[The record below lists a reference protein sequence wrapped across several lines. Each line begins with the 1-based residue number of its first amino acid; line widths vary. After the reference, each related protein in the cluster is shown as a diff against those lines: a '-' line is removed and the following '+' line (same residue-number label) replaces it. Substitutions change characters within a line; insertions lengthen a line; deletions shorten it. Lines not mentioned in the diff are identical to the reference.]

1 MPYTTKDIVKQ
12 HILDHRLGSTL
23 IENETVQL
31 TSNDTVSLQ
40 RRMILKDSEKVKGK
54 EQLEPTE
61 ETVSFTGSDTF
72 GLSHPELIP
81 DTVVV
86 AGDSSLGTVYLE
98 NIDYHIDYD
107 AGEIKRIDSGSL
119 TEGATVV
126 IWYLHYRIYQ
136 RGEDYD
142 IDYQKGTIRRRSS
155 GNIESGQRVLVD
167 YTAEF
172 GGLHDD
178 AIVNAI
184 TEAHEQVLSYIDD
197 TYRDSTDRSLVS
209 AETYLTVSI
218 VCRIRA
224 MQAVSPSRGSA
235 NNAAE
240 AQSWSALSDTY
251 KKEAYIILS
260 RFTGIIGSFKSPSK
274 A

>member
-1 MPYTTKDIVKQ
+1 MPYTTKDIVKK
-12 HILDHRLGSTL
+12 HILDHYLGSTL
-23 IENETVQL
+23 IENEPVRL
-31 TSNDTVSLQ
+31 TGNDTVNLQ
-40 RRMILKDSEKVKGK
+40 KRMILKDSEKVKGK
-54 EQLEPTE
+54 ERLEPVE
-61 ETVSFTGSDTF
+61 ETVIFTGSDTF
-72 GLSHPELIP
+72 GLSHSELIP

-86 AGDSSLGTVYLE
+86 AGDSSLGTIYLE

-107 AGEIKRIDSGSL
+107 AGEIRRINSGSL
-119 TEGATVV
+119 AAGASVV

-136 RGEDYD
+136 RGVDYD

-155 GNIESGQRVLVD
+155 GDIESGQRVLVD

-172 GGLHDD
+172 GGLDD
-178 AIVNAI
+178 EAIENAI
-184 TEAHEQVLSYIDD
+184 TEAHEQVLSYIDE
-197 TYRDSTDRSLVS
+197 TYRDSADRSLVS

-224 MQAVSPSRGSA
+224 MEAVSPSRGRA

-240 AQSWSALSDTY
+240 AKSWSALSDTY

-260 RFTGIIGSFKSPSK
+260 RFTGVISSFKSPRK